1 MPAPVIVISTTKGG
15 AGKTT
20 LALCLCAQ
28 WHVQGHRIRLIDA
41 DPQES
46 LASVIG
52 DAKMPMDIECEP
64 DHQRL
69 TGRIEAM
76 KPDCDRLIVDTAGFQ
91 NRTALYAM
99 AAADLVLIPCRTA
112 RVDIDQ
118 LIKTYGLVRQI
129 ERTPERGGRP
139 LPMRAVIT
147 QANPRTQVA
156 AWTRQALAESEVPL
170 MKTEVANR
178 AIYQEISFTGDLPAL
193 TAPDSPA
200 AGEIRRLTA
209 GIDSLLAASGV
220 PMPGG

>member
-1 MPAPVIVISTTKGG
+1 MSAPVIVIATTKGG

-20 LALCLCAQ
+20 LALCLSAQ
-28 WHVQGHRIRLIDA
+28 WHVQGLQVGLLDA

-52 DAKMPMDIECEP
+52 DARLPITIRCEP
-64 DHQRL
+64 DHQKLNGAIDALRA
-69 TGRIEAM
+69 T
-76 KPDCDRLIVDTAGFQ
+76 CDRLIVDTAGFQ

-99 AAADLVLIPCRTA
+99 AASDLVLIPCRTA

-118 LIKTYGLVRQI
+118 LVKTFGLVQQI
-129 ERTPERGGRP
+129 QNTPERGGRP
-139 LPMRAVIT
+139 LPLRAVIT

-156 AWTRQALAESEVPL
+156 AWTRQALAQAEVPM

-193 TAPDSPA
+193 IAPTSPA

-209 GIDSLLAASGV
+209 EIDTLLATLPATA
-220 PMPGG
+220 